1 MRTYRLSYTE
11 QKGARFGGV
20 PTARLVRGGVPFS
33 RAIASIAV
41 VTMIGAVSV
50 AQRRGDSPAEGLS
63 FRFVGPVVGNRVA
76 SIAGVAGDPSIYYAG
91 AASGGV
97 WKTTDGGIRWT
108 PIADSLGVAAIGALA
123 VAPSDPSVV
132 WAGTGEA
139 WAIRD
144 SDVIGDGIYKSV
156 DAGKT
161 WTHMGLDETGRI
173 GRILVH
179 PTNPD
184 IVFACAVGRLTAPQQ
199 ERGVFRTTDGGAHW
213 DRVLFADENTG
224 CSGLSMDAKNPR
236 TIFAGT
242 WQVEMHPW
250 AMLSGGPGSGIYVS
264 HDGGA
269 KWTRVEAAGLPKSPL
284 GKIDVAVAPTDSNR
298 VYALIQTKDQGS
310 VWRSD
315 DGGTTWRVVNWS
327 RALIGRAGYY
337 IHLRVSPANED
348 EVFVSNSSFW
358 QSTDGGRTFE
368 ERMWGGDNHDT
379 WWDPKDADR
388 FVITHDAGL
397 TITTQ
402 HGRSTQRVTLPI
414 GQMYHVA
421 VDNQVPYYVY
431 SNMQDDGTMRGP
443 ANAAENAGAGYNGSG
458 NRWDH
463 GLGGCESGHT
473 IPDPADPNIVWSTCY
488 GNKVTRYDAR
498 NGIPRSVAPWMIT
511 LDSPPGDSKYR
522 CHWTAPI
529 AIDPFDSKNVLYGCN
544 VIFKTTNGGQSW
556 QPISSDLSTQ
566 DPSRI
571 IASGGIVGDNLGQ
584 FAPEVV
590 FAIAFSDVEKG
601 VVWAGTNDGKIWYS
615 RDGGGKWNDVTKN
628 IGAMPAW
635 GVVSKIEP
643 SHFDGGAAYV
653 AVDAHLMDSR
663 EPYIFKTTN
672 YGATWTRVNGD
683 LPNKHPLSYVK
694 AVAENPN
701 QKGMLFA
708 GTGHGFF
715 YSQDEGAHWIELST
729 GLPHA
734 PVSWVVVQKQFHDV
748 AVSTY
753 GRGLYVLDDITP
765 LEQGG
770 PATTDAMRLF
780 TPRPAY
786 RWTQRGR
793 AYLNYSL
800 QSEARGPV
808 QLQVL
813 DGDGKVVRDLRA
825 TGRAGLN
832 RVAWDLRYDAPR
844 LVQLRTTPPENPH
857 IWEEP
862 RFRGQDT
869 RPVTHWGL
877 EPAQV
882 GPIVTPAKYTVRLT
896 VDGRSVTQ
904 PIEILRDPKVA
915 TSTADLDL
923 SVRLQLRL
931 RDDISAAA
939 DMINTIEVMRKQLED
954 VQKAY
959 RSDASKA
966 ALVKQVQEM
975 DKKLFDVEAKLL
987 EPAQMTSDDK
997 YFQQAYRVYMNL
1009 IWLNGEVGPGAGD
1022 VSGGADFPPTDTSVG
1037 VLETIEKDL
1046 NAAKSDYKTLMDRDV
1061 PAFNRSIG
1069 GGMTPLTGGR

>member
-1 MRTYRLSYTE
+1 MNLTR
-11 QKGARFGGV
+11 
-20 PTARLVRGGVPFS
+20 RLVSCVCFL
-33 RAIASIAV
+33 AIVSIAV
-41 VTMIGAVSV
+41 PR
-50 AQRRGDSPAEGLS
+50 AQRRGGAPSDGLS

-76 SIAGVAGDPSIYYAG
+76 SVAGVAGDPYVYYAG
-91 AASGGV
+91 AASGGI
-97 WKTTDGGIRWT
+97 WKTTDGGIRWQ
-108 PIADSLGVAAIGALA
+108 PIFDSMPVAAIGAIA

-179 PTNPD
+179 PKD
-184 IVFACAVGRLTAPQQ
+184 ADVVFACAAGRLTAPQQ
-199 ERGVFRTTDGGAHW
+199 ERGVFRTTDGGRHW
-213 DRVLFADENTG
+213 ERVLFVDENTG
-224 CSGLSMDAKNPR
+224 CSGLTMDAKNPR
-236 TIFAGT
+236 TLFAGT

-250 AMLSGGPGSGIYVS
+250 AELSGGPGSGIYVS
-264 HDGGA
+264 HDGGG
-269 KWTRVEAAGLPKSPL
+269 KWTKVEASGLPRSPL

-315 DGGTTWRVVNWS
+315 DGGSSWRVVNWS
-327 RALIGRAGYY
+327 RGLIGRAGYY
-337 IHLRVSPANED
+337 IHLQVSPANED
-348 EVFVSNSSFW
+348 EVLVSNSSFW

-368 ERMWGGDNHDT
+368 ERNWGGDNHDI
-379 WWDPKDADR
+379 WWDPKNPDR

-397 TITTQ
+397 SLTTQ
-402 HGRSTQRVTLPI
+402 HGRSIQRASLPI

-443 ANAAENAGAGYNGSG
+443 AWAAENAGAGYNGSG
-458 NRWDH
+458 NVWDH

-488 GNKVTRYDAR
+488 GNKVTRYDHR
-498 NGIPRSVAPWMIT
+498 TKTPRSVAPGMIT
-511 LDSPPGDSKYR
+511 LDAPPNESKHR

-529 AIDPFDSKNVLYGCN
+529 AIDPFDHNNVFYGCN
-544 VIFKTTNGGQSW
+544 VIFQTTTAGQSW
-556 QPISSDLSTQ
+556 KVISPDLSTQ
-566 DPSRI
+566 DPAKI
-571 IASGGIVGDNLGQ
+571 MPSGGIVGDNLGQ

-590 FAIAFSDVEKG
+590 FAIAFSEVEKG
-601 VVWAGTNDGKIWYS
+601 LVWAGTNDGKIWYS
-615 RDGGGKWNDVTKN
+615 KDSGAKWNDVSKN
-628 IGAMPAW
+628 VAGMPAW

-643 SHFDGGAAYV
+643 SHFEGGTAYV

-663 EPYIFKTTN
+663 EPYIFKTTD
-672 YGATWTRVNGD
+672 YGATWKRVNGD

-701 QKGMLFA
+701 KRGMLFA
-708 GTGHGFF
+708 GTGHSF
-715 YSQDEGAHWIELST
+715 YYSIDDGAHWTELSA

-734 PVSWVVVQKQFHDV
+734 PVSWVAVQKQFHDV
-748 AVSTY
+748 VVSTY
-753 GRGLYVLDDITP
+753 GRGIYVLDDITP

-770 PATTDAMRLF
+770 PTTTDAVRLY

-786 RWTQRGR
+786 RWAQRGR
-793 AYLNYSL
+793 AFITYSL
-800 QSEARGPV
+800 KSGSRSDAPV
-808 QLQVL
+808 QII
-813 DGDGKVVRDLRA
+813 DADGKVVRDLRA
-825 TGRAGLN
+825 PTKEGLN
-832 RVAWDLRYDAPR
+832 RITWDLRYDPPR
-844 LVQLRTTPPENPH
+844 LVKLRTTPPANPH

-882 GPIVTPAKYTVRLT
+882 GPVVTPGKYTVKLT
-896 VDGRSVTQ
+896 VGDQTVTQ
-904 PIEILRDPKVA
+904 PIEILRDPKVTA
-915 TSTADLDL
+915 TNADLDL
-923 SVRLQLRL
+923 SVKLQLRL

-939 DMINTIEVMRKQLED
+939 DMVNTIEVMRKQLED

-959 RSDASKA
+959 HDDRSKQ
-966 ALVKQVQEM
+966 ALVKQVADM
-975 DKKLFDVEAKLL
+975 DKKLYDVETKLL

-1022 VSGGADFPPTDTSVG
+1022 VAGGADFPPTDTSVA
-1037 VLETIEKDL
+1037 VLETIEQDL
-1046 NAAKSDYKTLMDRDV
+1046 KTATTAYRDLMDREV
-1061 PAFNRSIG
+1061 PAFNRAISG
-1069 GGMTPLTGGR
+1069 NMTPLTGR

>member
-1 MRTYRLSYTE
+1 MEIKRLALAFAVAS
-11 QKGARFGGV
+11 
-20 PTARLVRGGVPFS
+20 
-33 RAIASIAV
+33 AIAFVGFTVPS
-41 VTMIGAVSV
+41 
-50 AQRRGDSPAEGLS
+50 AQRRGGPPADGLS
-63 FRFVGPVVGNRVA
+63 FRFLGPTVGNRVA
-76 SIAGVAGDPSIYYAG
+76 SIAGVAGDPYTYYAG

-97 WKTTDGGIRWT
+97 WKTTDAGIRWT
-108 PIADSLGVAAIGALA
+108 PISDTLPVAAIGALA
-123 VAPSDPSVV
+123 VAASDANIV

-144 SDVIGDGIYKSV
+144 SDVIGDGIYKSM
-156 DAGKT
+156 DAGRT

-184 IVFACAVGRLTAPQQ
+184 LVFACALGRLTGPQQ
-199 ERGVFRTTDGGAHW
+199 ERGVFRTTDGGQHW
-213 DRVLFADENTG
+213 ERVLFVDENTG

-236 TIFAGT
+236 TLFAGT

-250 AMLSGGPGSGIYVS
+250 AEISGGPGSGLYKSTDSGATWRRLGPALSEPRDDRRV
-264 HDGGA
+264 DGPA
-269 KWTRVEAAGLPKSPL
+269 LSEPRDNRRVEGLPRSPL

-298 VYALIQTKDQGS
+298 VYALVQTKDQGS

-315 DGGTTWRVVNWS
+315 DGGGSWRVVNWQ

-337 IHLRVSPANED
+337 IHIAVSPANED
-348 EVFVSNSSFW
+348 EVLVSNSSFW

-368 ERMWGGDNHDT
+368 ERNWGGDNHDI

-402 HGRSTQRVTLPI
+402 HGRSTQRVSLPI

-421 VDNQVPYYVY
+421 VDNQIPYYVY
-431 SNMQDDGTMRGP
+431 SNMQDDGTMRGSMV
-443 ANAAENAGAGYNGSG
+443 AAEGAGAGYNGSG
-458 NRWDH
+458 NAWDH

-488 GNKVTRYDAR
+488 GNKVTRYDHR
-498 NGIPRSVAPWMIT
+498 TKTPRSVAPSMIT
-511 LDSPPGDSKYR
+511 LDAPPTESKYR
-522 CHWTAPI
+522 CHWTAPL
-529 AIDPFDSKNVLYGCN
+529 AIDPFDHNNVYYGCN
-544 VIFKTTNGGQSW
+544 VIFHTNNGGQSW
-556 QPISSDLSTQ
+556 KVISPDLSTQ
-566 DPSRI
+566 DSSKVMP
-571 IASGGIVGDNLGQ
+571 SGGIVGDNLGQ

-590 FAIAFSDVEKG
+590 FAIATSEVEKG
-601 VVWAGTNDGKIWYS
+601 LIWAGTNDGKVWYTK
-615 RDGGGKWNDVTKN
+615 DGGAKWTDVSKN
-628 IGAMPAW
+628 VSGMPAW

-643 SHFDGGAAYV
+643 SHFSGGTAYI

-663 EPYIFKTTN
+663 EPYIFKTSD
-672 YGATWTRVNGD
+672 YGATWKRMNGD
-683 LPNKHPLSYVK
+683 LPNRHPLAYVK

-701 QKGMLFA
+701 KQGMLFA
-708 GTGHGFF
+708 GTGHGFY
-715 YSQDEGAHWIELST
+715 YSTDDGGHWTEVSA
-729 GLPHA
+729 GLPRA

-748 AVSTY
+748 VVSTY

-770 PATTDAMRLF
+770 PTTTDTARLF

-793 AYLNYSL
+793 ALVNYSL
-800 QSEARGPV
+800 KAAPRGAVHLQILDAEGKTVRELRPNARE
-808 QLQVL
+808 
-813 DGDGKVVRDLRA
+813 
-825 TGRAGLN
+825 GLN
-832 RVAWDLRYDAPR
+832 RASWDLRHDPPR
-844 LVQLRTTPPENPH
+844 LIAMRTTPPENPH
-857 IWEEP
+857 LWEEP

-882 GPIVTPAKYTVRLT
+882 GPIVTPGKYTVKLT
-896 VDGRSVTQ
+896 VDGQSYTQ
-904 PIEILRDPKVA
+904 PLEILRDPKV
-915 TSTADLDL
+915 STTVADLDL

-931 RDDISAAA
+931 RDNISAAA
-939 DMINTIEVMRKQLED
+939 DMVNAIEVMRRQLED

-959 RSDASKA
+959 KNDRTKE
-966 ALVKQVQEM
+966 ALLKQVFEM
-975 DKKLFDVEAKLL
+975 DRKLFDVEAKLL

-1009 IWLNGEVGPGAGD
+1009 IWLNGEIGPGAGD
-1022 VSGGADFPPTDTSVG
+1022 VAGGADFPPTDTSIG
-1037 VLETIEKDL
+1037 LLETIEQDL
-1046 NAAKSDYKTLMDRDV
+1046 NAAKADYKKVMEQDV
-1061 PAFNRSIG
+1061 PAFNRSVG
-1069 GGMTPLTGGR
+1069 GAITPLITK